1 MKTLLTLFSAGVLGL
16 IIGGVPGYL
25 TGQPLGVESGKIGG
39 VCAIADA
46 AVQAKVLTPDQAAQL
61 GAATSTRISASQA
74 SDFATVPENG
84 EGCKRAVTGMV
95 QGTK

>member
-16 IIGGVPGYL
+16 IIGGIPGFL
-25 TGQPLGVESGKIGG
+25 AGQPLGIESGKIAG

-46 AVQAKVLTPDQAAQL
+46 SVQAKVLTLDQVAQL
-61 GAATSTRISASQA
+61 GAAMPTRISASLA
-74 SDFATVPENG
+74 SGFTMTPDNG
-84 EGCKRAVTGMV
+84 EGCKRAVTSMV